1 MASSTPGE
9 GLGGAVRLGNLG
21 VGEVLDR
28 PHLQRGQLRLPD
40 GIVQEQQAHHIRC
53 RLVDAAPR
61 PGAEQAVAAAEVVI
75 QEAERRADREGV
87 QPERDLG
94 QLDRHRVLV
103 DAVDAALEDHAPDDV
118 AVVEPVP
125 VDGPVAV
132 LRVRHDP
139 VADGLDAAHE
149 RRDIAL
155 YQRFRLGHGRDH
167 SVGEIVDQTDQEVPG
182 PHGRVA
188 DLQLKDLLGR
198 VERCEPRNRPLT
210 FWFTSAG
217 TFAQLRPRRRPC
229 ASCTRGSM
237 VSSTISP
244 TRSSGV

>member
-1 MASSTPGE
+1 M
-9 GLGGAVRLGNLG
+9 
-21 VGEVLDR
+21 
-28 PHLQRGQLRLPD
+28 
-40 GIVQEQQAHHIRC
+40 
-53 RLVDAAPR
+53 
-61 PGAEQAVAAAEVVI
+61 I

-94 QLDRHRVLV
+94 QLDRHGVLV

-132 LRVRHDP
+132 LRIGQDS

-155 YQRFRLGHGRDH
+155 CQRFRLGHGRDH

-188 DLQLKDLLGR
+188 DLQL
-198 VERCEPRNRPLT
+198 
-210 FWFTSAG
+210 
-217 TFAQLRPRRRPC
+217 
-229 ASCTRGSM
+229 
-237 VSSTISP
+237 
-244 TRSSGV
+244 